1 MPAVIT
7 SSHEEAQSEVPSS
20 TPQMESQQI
29 AEPLQE
35 QQPERTPFNQQQDQG
50 NVVFSIYTNGND
62 NCCGGLV
69 IKCTD
74 NFCYA
79 NENLLCQ

>member
-7 SSHEEAQSEVPSS
+7 SSHDEAQSEVPSS

-29 AEPLQE
+29 AEPVYKVSLQE

-50 NVVFSIYTNGND
+50 NVVFQFTQTEMIT
-62 NCCGGLV
+62 V
-69 IKCTD
+69 VE
-74 NFCYA
+74 A
-79 NENLLCQ
+79 